1 MLSKCANPECS
12 NQFRYLH
19 QGKIFVLTPIP
30 ELEQAGLCALQSFH
44 ERFWL
49 CDCCCQEMKIVWDGI
64 GPKLI
69 RLPAL
74 PVDRPLQAVAMD
86 ESDACGGVYGPRRT
100 ENPR

>member
-30 ELEQAGLCALQSFH
+30 ELEEAGLCVLQSFH

-49 CDCCCQEMKIVWDGI
+49 CDRCCKDMKIGWDGI

-69 RLPAL
+69 RLPAQ
-74 PVDRPLQAVAMD
+74 PADQRPLQAVTMD
-86 ESDACGGVYGPRRT
+86 E
-100 ENPR
+100 